1 MKPDIRHLESDNT
14 ASNQNNGSNE
24 DQRTI
29 DAQQANWR
37 NNRLIDHLSENLT
50 ADGYTE
56 NMQSDDEIKIF
67 EGEEEIN
74 LSDVPSPLDLDH
86 QYDPVRIENVRKVFT
101 YNLCH

>member
-14 ASNQNNGSNE
+14 ASHQNNGSSE

-37 NNRLIDHLSENLT
+37 NNRLIDNLSQNLT

-86 QYDPVRIENVRKVFT
+86 VYDPVRIENVRKVFT